1 MQRDTSGLEKEIG
14 YFFRDKSLLINA
26 LTHRSY
32 EGGSEGSNERLE
44 FLGDSVLGFCIARML
59 YEEPSRPSESIMAK
73 LKSNL
78 VSEATLKEIAESI
91 SIGDYLRLGKGEEGT
106 GGRKKKSLISDA
118 FEALIGA
125 IYLDGGLDEVEN
137 VIKNFFKKRAST
149 LIEKGQ
155 YSDPKSMLQE
165 KSQMLFGVLPNY
177 RVGCETGEPHK
188 KIFSVDVYINERL
201 LGSGKGRSKKEAELL
216 AAKEALKK
224 ITQAY

>member
-1 MQRDTSGLEKEIG
+1 MKDISGLEKEIG
-14 YFFRDKSLLINA
+14 YCFNDKGLLIKA

-32 EGGSEGSNERLE
+32 WGSEGSNERLE

-59 YEEPSRPSESIMAK
+59 YEEPSAPSEAVISK
-73 LKSNL
+73 LRANL

-91 SIGDYLRLGKGEEGT
+91 SIGDYLRLGKGEEGA

-125 IYLDGGLDEVEN
+125 IYLDGGLEIVEQF
-137 VIKNFFKKRAST
+137 IKKFFKERAST

-165 KSQMLFGVLPNY
+165 KSQLLFGVLPQY
-177 RVGCETGEPHK
+177 RVGCEAGKPHK

-201 LGSGKGRSKKEAELL
+201 FGSGMGRSKKEAETL
-216 AAKEALKK
+216 AAKEALRK
-224 ITQAY
+224 ITHQSY